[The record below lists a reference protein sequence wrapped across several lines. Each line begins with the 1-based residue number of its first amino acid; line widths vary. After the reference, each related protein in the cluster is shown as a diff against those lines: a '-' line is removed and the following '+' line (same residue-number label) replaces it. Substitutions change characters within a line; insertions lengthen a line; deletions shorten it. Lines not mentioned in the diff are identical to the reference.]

1 MRGFVNANAKP
12 GAESPRCALKARIV
26 CETISPAIMTSEQ
39 RDALIEL
46 VNNPP
51 PGSKLAAAKEFGFDL
66 TLLVSSLELTPAE
79 RARRL
84 STSASF
90 FDAVRVVVRKSR

>member
-1 MRGFVNANAKP
+1 
-12 GAESPRCALKARIV
+12 
-26 CETISPAIMTSEQ
+26 MTPEQ
-39 RDALIEL
+39 RDALIDL

-51 PGSKLAAAKEFGFDL
+51 PGSKLAAAKDFGFDL

-84 STSASF
+84 SASASF
-90 FDAVRVVVRKSR
+90 FDSVRVVVRRNR

>member
-1 MRGFVNANAKP
+1 
-12 GAESPRCALKARIV
+12 
-26 CETISPAIMTSEQ
+26 MTSVE

-51 PGSKLAAAKEFGFDL
+51 PGSKLGAAKDFGIDL
-66 TLLVSSLELTPAE
+66 SLFVSSLELTPAE

-84 STSASF
+84 STAASF
-90 FDAVRVVVRKSR
+90 FDSVRVIVRKNP